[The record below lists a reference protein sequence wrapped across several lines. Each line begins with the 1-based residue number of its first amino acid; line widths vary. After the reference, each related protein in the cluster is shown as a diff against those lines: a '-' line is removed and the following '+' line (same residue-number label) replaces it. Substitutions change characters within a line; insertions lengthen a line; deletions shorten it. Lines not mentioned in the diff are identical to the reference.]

1 MKSMGFCQIF
11 FRELRHRPAGFWIG
25 ALAIAVSVAAVIG
38 ARQALDR
45 YDEETE
51 ARAEALDEDTAKRM
65 AELRNEARLFSRHL
79 GFDTTILPPG
89 QDPQT
94 YLVEHRSTEFFT
106 MEQAQRLADRQP
118 ASVNHLLPVLRG
130 KLTWPTPDRES
141 EKDLEIV
148 IVGIVGQ
155 IFIAQPQWQSPMQ
168 EEIEPGHAVIGW
180 EVASATGAGVGDVL
194 EKDGRRLTVTR
205 VQNRRGNTD
214 DVMIMTHLDD
224 AQALLNLPGRLSA
237 IMALS
242 CACPV
247 NPDNPFP
254 TIELELARLLP
265 GARILGNT
273 VTAEARNRAR
283 KAVADAGDE
292 QLKSMRES
300 REESRKQLHLLARGL
315 SGFALLG
322 AAVTVAALSAL
333 NARERRGE
341 AALLQALG
349 TLPGPMLLLLSGRPL
364 ITGFVGGVLGMIAVT
379 LIAHLGQNFPPP
391 RGALLFTPPLIA
403 AALAFLA
410 GAIPALRLAGRDP
423 VRELAGE

>member
-1 MKSMGFCQIF
+1 MKAMGICPLF
-11 FRELRHRPAGFWIG
+11 FRELRHRPGGFWIG

-38 ARQALDR
+38 ARQALERHDA
-45 YDEETE
+45 ETE
-51 ARAEALDEDTAKRM
+51 ARAAALEEDTAKRM

-89 QDPQT
+89 QDPQP

-106 MEQAQRLADRQP
+106 MEEARRLADRQP
-118 ASVNHLLPVLRG
+118 ATINHLLPVLRG
-130 KLTWPTPDRES
+130 KTTWPTPGRES
-141 EKDLEIV
+141 KPELDVVL
-148 IVGIVGQ
+148 VGIVGQ
-155 IFIAQPQWQSPMQ
+155 IYIAQPQWQSPMQ
-168 EEIEPGHAVIGW
+168 EEIEPGHAVIGR
-180 EVASATGAGVGDVL
+180 EVAEATGAEVGDVL
-194 EKDGRRLTVTR
+194 EKDGHRLTVTR

-224 AQALLNLPGRLSA
+224 AQALLNLPGRVSA

-273 VTAEARNRAR
+273 ITAEARNRAR
-283 KAVADAGDE
+283 KAVAEAGRA
-292 QLKSMRES
+292 QLASMKES
-300 REESRKQLHLLARGL
+300 REESREQLHLLARGL

-322 AAVTVAALSAL
+322 AAVTVTALSAL

-349 TLPGPMLLLLSGRPL
+349 TSPGAILLLLSGRPL
-364 ITGFVGGVLGMIAVT
+364 ITGFVGGLLGMIAVT
-379 LIAHLGQNFPPP
+379 LIATFGQTFPPP
-391 RGALLFTPPLIA
+391 RGVLLFTPPLIA
-403 AALAFLA
+403 AALAFVA
-410 GAIPALRLAGRDP
+410 GALPALRLAGRDP